1 MLFTS
6 FSVSGVTL
14 FFGLNSFAWLALV
27 LSVLYGISE
36 QIRSITLETYLQ
48 NEATVDDLP
57 KIYGAQGAITSLTFG
72 LSSLLLGGMADVFGV
87 QYVFLLAGILLAIA
101 AVYIGV
107 ACQYFPITYTNG
119 HDA

>member
-1 MLFTS
+1 M
-6 FSVSGVTL
+6 
-14 FFGLNSFAWLALV
+14 
-27 LSVLYGISE
+27 SVLYGISE